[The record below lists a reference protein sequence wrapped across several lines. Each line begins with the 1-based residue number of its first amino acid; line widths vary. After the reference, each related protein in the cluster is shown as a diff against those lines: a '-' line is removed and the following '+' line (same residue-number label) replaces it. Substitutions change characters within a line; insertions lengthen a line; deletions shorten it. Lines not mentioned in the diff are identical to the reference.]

1 MVFCLVAWYRGSWRT
16 LQLTTYYVLVSCTWY
31 GLGEGGGLVRGQ
43 EVKVYPIIGQSIDVL
58 AMASVVCYYH
68 LYM

>member
-1 MVFCLVAWYRGSWRT
+1 MYPTIKVLHIMFWLVVHGMDWG
-16 LQLTTYYVLVSCTWY
+16 
-31 GLGEGGGLVRGQ
+31 GGGLERGQ